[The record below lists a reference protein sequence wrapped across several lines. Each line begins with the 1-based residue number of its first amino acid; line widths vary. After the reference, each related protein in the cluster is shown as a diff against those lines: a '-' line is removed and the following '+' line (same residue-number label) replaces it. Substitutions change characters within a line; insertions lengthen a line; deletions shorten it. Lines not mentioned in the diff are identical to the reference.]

1 MSEESAL
8 ARITSVLDALSDD
21 QMRQARRE
29 IDDRLARRANAR
41 RQQALSEIHR
51 LAAAHGLNVAVKK
64 RPRKRGRPPKED
76 GPAAL

>member
-8 ARITSVLDALSDD
+8 ASITSLLDALSDD
-21 QMRQARRE
+21 AMRQVRQQ
-29 IDDRLARRANAR
+29 IDGKLAAHANVR

-64 RPRKRGRPPKED
+64 RPRKRGRPRKED
-76 GPAAL
+76 GRAA